1 MYTHVAGVQAKFF
14 NGDINGNLQIIRR
27 FVKECMRQ
35 RPEVKL
41 LLFPELSA
49 TGYFLSD
56 ELYDVAEKSGGYIES
71 EMSKVANEYSVYL
84 AYGYVEREDD
94 NKIYNSLKIIDP
106 EGKSIGNYRK
116 IHLTPL
122 EKNYFS
128 SGNEIVLVETTL
140 GKIGLMI
147 CWDLAFSELARELAN
162 RGADILLAPS
172 AWESPYDKPYHH
184 FGVAR
189 AIDNTLFLVTVN
201 HIGKSGELS
210 FFGESSIYGPD
221 GECITVANDSEK
233 IIFAAL
239 DQNRR
244 QELKETFYSMLS
256 ERRTDVYR
264 SW

>member
-1 MYTHVAGVQAKFF
+1 M
-14 NGDINGNLQIIRR
+14 
-27 FVKECMRQ
+27 
-35 RPEVKL
+35 
-41 LLFPELSA
+41 
-49 TGYFLSD
+49 
-56 ELYDVAEKSGGYIES
+56 
-71 EMSKVANEYSVYL
+71 
-84 AYGYVEREDD
+84 
-94 NKIYNSLKIIDP
+94 
-106 EGKSIGNYRK
+106 
-116 IHLTPL
+116 
-122 EKNYFS
+122 
-128 SGNEIVLVETTL
+128 
-140 GKIGLMI
+140 
-147 CWDLAFSELARELAN
+147 ARELAN

-244 QELKETFYSMLS
+244 
-256 ERRTDVYR
+256 
-264 SW
+264 